1 MAYRRIVVATDG
13 SASAETAE
21 HVAATLAAT
30 TGAKLTIAHAYSNPD
45 RASEAVERAVR
56 IADRE
61 GATHEVVLSAE
72 APADAILLT
81 ASETDAELI
90 VIGSTGLSAS
100 EQLFGSVSRRARG
113 ASSSRPT
120 TRWRSTATRRATSPR
135 CRPSAR
141 TRGAR

>member
-56 IADRE
+56 IADLE
-61 GATHEVVLSAE
+61 GSTHEVV
-72 APADAILLT
+72 
-81 ASETDAELI
+81 
-90 VIGSTGLSAS
+90 
-100 EQLFGSVSRRARG
+100 F
-113 ASSSRPT
+113 
-120 TRWRSTATRRATSPR
+120 
-135 CRPSAR
+135 
-141 TRGAR
+141 